1 MRLLWVL
8 LLLHL
13 CLHSITACGDEWIW
27 INSLKKCY
35 FISVMSTDWDDAK
48 SNCQRKNS
56 RLVSLDENITKF
68 MKILIG
74 NNKSSNYWIG
84 NVNNTVPVKLSNGK
98 TCYAINS
105 RGVEIRACD
114 EENGY
119 ICQRD
124 GSKMIYKFYDACIQK
139 ENLTCYWIT
148 RTMKQFIE
156 ANNHCSDEDGHLV
169 HVYDRKEEYFIYSL
183 ISLNYENNGGK
194 YWLDWNKEGK
204 WINNTFKLS
213 KDSFTLSEETCS
225 AILFNKSNFLK
236 ISVKSNSF
244 AYAICQ
250 KTIKTYLI
258 QSSDCISCPVSWFS
272 YGSTDKCYWIS
283 NNQTRNWLEARSY
296 CQNFGGD
303 LITYTSKEEEN
314 FILSIMSE
322 TLQDYWIGLNYSF
335 SRYKWTEKLGDATIW
350 MRRNFKELNGTEGSN
365 KSLCVFYS
373 QKAKEWLHEDCELSK
388 GFICKGGKKICDKE
402 WKLFNGNC
410 YKIESSLAF
419 TWHRALMYCK
429 DNNGSL
435 SSIHSTE
442 ELQFLSRMIRETNS
456 NELFWIGLYQNG
468 RYLQW
473 SDSSPIQFLLD
484 GLPEGEDE
492 RCASLNFTGKWFS
505 HDCNIKKRF
514 ICKKSVNFDAMLST
528 TTETLL
534 QEEECPEVWLHFG
547 NKCYLY
553 VKGKNKSLSWMEA
566 NRQCSSLESHLTT
579 IQNSNEQE
587 FLTFLLVYF
596 EKNAWIG
603 FNSLKNDQTFT
614 WTDNSSIDYTNWNKD
629 KLSDLETKRCVE
641 ILAPNSKDEFIA
653 GKWNPASCNSHRS
666 YFCEKKISS
675 IQMTSLTTLQ
685 SLETCNKPRDWIKF
699 KNRCYKMINS
709 SNSWLKADFQCR
721 KYNAHLVTISNSS
734 FNVFI
739 QFTKKIFKISY
750 KWTEKLG
757 DATIWMRRNFKELNG
772 TEGSNKSLCV
782 FYSQKAKE
790 WLHEDCELSKGF
802 ICKGGKKICDKEWK
816 LFNGNCYKIE
826 SSLAFTWHRALMYC
840 KDNNGSLSSIHSTE
854 ELQFLSRMIR
864 ETNSNELFWIGLY
877 QNGRYLQW
885 SDSSPIQFLLDGLP
899 EGEDE
904 RCASL
909 NFTGKW
915 FSHDCNIKKR
925 FICKK
930 SVNFDAMLSTTTETL
945 LQEEEC
951 PEKRFRYKWISGWP
965 VLFTN
970 WGKDQ
975 PGKEGLCSIMLPSG
989 QWMTKS
995 CLENFPFV
1003 CETTPDLLPSDPSD
1017 RLGLC
1022 SSKSDGWMDL
1032 GKKCYYFEGKALV
1045 SLSEAKLECLRKDS
1059 ELISLHSVED
1069 INIVSKYIK
1078 YTSTSYWIGLVRK
1091 QDGSF
1096 SWTDYSPVNF
1106 VYWDDNQPADNYR
1119 DNCVEM
1125 HRKRKTWS
1133 MVDCKLKR
1141 GYICTKKKNETI
1153 RETKQMRL
1161 YTKNKKINNKSF
1173 HPGIIVVIT
1182 VVCISVM
1189 ICMIYLIII
1198 CIKKTRK
1205 KETPIITDS
1214 NEETMTYSNVAFVDE
1229 YSEDSSD
1236 VNRNQFGII

>member
-27 INSLKKCY
+27 INSLKKYY

-68 MKILIG
+68 MMILIG

-84 NVNNTVPVKLSNGK
+84 SVNNTVPVKLSNGK

-148 RTMKQFIE
+148 RTTKQFIE

-213 KDSFTLSEETCS
+213 KDSSTLSEETCS

-283 NNQTRNWLEARSY
+283 NNQTRNWFQAQSY

-442 ELQFLSRMIRETNS
+442 ELQFLSRMISETNS

-505 HDCNIKKRF
+505 HDCNIKKGF
-514 ICKKSVNFDAMLST
+514 ICKKSANFDAMLST
-528 TTETLL
+528 TTTTLL

-566 NRQCSSLESHLTT
+566 NRQCSSLGSHLTT
-579 IQNSNEQE
+579 IQNSKQQE

-603 FNSLKNDQTFT
+603 FNSPKNDHTFA
-614 WTDNSSIDYTNWNKD
+614 WTDNSRIDYTNWNRD
-629 KLSDLETKRCVE
+629 KLGDLETKRCVE

-653 GKWNPASCNSHRS
+653 GKWNPASCNLHRS
-666 YFCEKKISS
+666 YICEKKISS

-734 FNVFI
+734 FNVFV
-739 QFTKKIFKISY
+739 QFMLSSY
-750 KWTEKLG
+750 NIP
-757 DATIWMRRNFKELNG
+757 TIWLGLNRG
-772 TEGSNKSLCV
+772 
-782 FYSQKAKE
+782 
-790 WLHEDCELSKGF
+790 
-802 ICKGGKKICDKEWK
+802 
-816 LFNGNCYKIE
+816 
-826 SSLAFTWHRALMYC
+826 
-840 KDNNGSLSSIHSTE
+840 
-854 ELQFLSRMIR
+854 
-864 ETNSNELFWIGLY
+864 
-877 QNGRYLQW
+877 
-885 SDSSPIQFLLDGLP
+885 
-899 EGEDE
+899 
-904 RCASL
+904 
-909 NFTGKW
+909 
-915 FSHDCNIKKR
+915 
-925 FICKK
+925 
-930 SVNFDAMLSTTTETL
+930 
-945 LQEEEC
+945 
-951 PEKRFRYKWISGWP
+951 KRFRYKWISGWP

-995 CLENFPFV
+995 CLEKFPFV

-1022 SSKSDGWMDL
+1022 SSKSDEWMDL
-1032 GKKCYYFEGKALV
+1032 GKKCYYFEGKALL

-1059 ELISLHSVED
+1059 ELISLHSIEE

-1091 QDGSF
+1091 QDAF
-1096 SWTDYSPVNF
+1096 
-1106 VYWDDNQPADNYR
+1106 
-1119 DNCVEM
+1119 
-1125 HRKRKTWS
+1125 
-1133 MVDCKLKR
+1133 
-1141 GYICTKKKNETI
+1141 
-1153 RETKQMRL
+1153 
-1161 YTKNKKINNKSF
+1161 
-1173 HPGIIVVIT
+1173 PGQIIV
-1182 VVCISVM
+1182 
-1189 ICMIYLIII
+1189 L
-1198 CIKKTRK
+1198 
-1205 KETPIITDS
+1205 
-1214 NEETMTYSNVAFVDE
+1214 
-1229 YSEDSSD
+1229 
-1236 VNRNQFGII
+1236 